1 MDSGPRSLYPATQ
14 ILMAHTFSPSRLEAF
29 SDGVVA
35 VIITIMVL
43 ELKVPHAD
51 GVAGLREILPTIS
64 VYALSFAFVGIYWVN
79 HHLLVHGIREASPRV
94 LWANLVWLFCL
105 SLLPF
110 FTAYVHDKHMD
121 SFSVA
126 IYAASLML
134 TGFGFMLL
142 RLTIN
147 ERRKIEGS
155 FQHTDLAVQLKHW
168 GSLATYTLCVPLA
181 YYYPQISLAIIGIV
195 TLVWVIPTLGVERC
209 DETPAPPH

>member
-1 MDSGPRSLYPATQ
+1 
-14 ILMAHTFSPSRLEAF
+14 MAQTFSPARLEAF
-29 SDGVVA
+29 SDGVIA

-43 ELKVPHAD
+43 ELHVPHTD
-51 GVAGLREILPTIS
+51 GLAGFREVLPTLS
-64 VYALSFAFVGIYWVN
+64 VYALSFVFVGIYWVN
-79 HHLLVHGIREASPRV
+79 QHLLIHGIREASPRV

-110 FTAYVHDKHMD
+110 FTLYVHDKNMD

-126 IYAASLML
+126 MYAASLML

-147 ERRKIEGS
+147 ERRHIEGT
-155 FQHTDLAVQLKHW
+155 FEHTDLTIQLKHW

-181 YYYPQISLAIIGIV
+181 YYHPQVSLAVIGLV

-209 DETPAPPH
+209 DEDTAPTQP

>member
-1 MDSGPRSLYPATQ
+1 
-14 ILMAHTFSPSRLEAF
+14 MARTFSPSRLEAF
-29 SDGVVA
+29 SDGVIA

-43 ELKVPHAD
+43 ELRIPHSD
-51 GVAGLREILPTIS
+51 GLGGFREILPTLG
-64 VYALSFAFVGIYWVN
+64 VYALSFSFVGIYWVN

-105 SLLPF
+105 SLVPF
-110 FTAYVHDKHMD
+110 FTLYVHDKKLD

-126 IYAASLML
+126 MYAASLTI

-147 ERRKIEGS
+147 ERRHIEGS
-155 FQHTDLAVQLKHW
+155 FQHADLAVQLKHW
-168 GSLATYTLCVPLA
+168 GSLATYILCVPLA
-181 YYYPQISLAIIGIV
+181 YYYPQISLVIIGIV

-209 DETPAPPH
+209 DDGSTNPH